1 MGHQSKFLCN
11 VFLLLLEN
19 IQSKPWQILESAS
32 FVMASERNTLR
43 GAITFALWTRYEMQL
58 PESPWRMA
66 GVIVKQLELEGYVK
80 PDE

>member
-1 MGHQSKFLCN
+1 M
-11 VFLLLLEN
+11 
-19 IQSKPWQILESAS
+19 
-32 FVMASERNTLR
+32 SERNTLR
-43 GAITFALWTRYEMQL
+43 GAITFALWDRWGMQL

>member
-1 MGHQSKFLCN
+1 MWKSQ
-11 VFLLLLEN
+11 ER
-19 IQSKPWQILESAS
+19 ESHS
-32 FVMASERNTLR
+32 HRQMMSERNTLR

>member
-1 MGHQSKFLCN
+1 
-11 VFLLLLEN
+11 
-19 IQSKPWQILESAS
+19 
-32 FVMASERNTLR
+32 MASERNTLR

>member
-1 MGHQSKFLCN
+1 MMN
-11 VFLLLLEN
+11 
-19 IQSKPWQILESAS
+19 
-32 FVMASERNTLR
+32 ERNTLR

-58 PESPWRMA
+58 PESPWQMA

>member
-1 MGHQSKFLCN
+1 M
-11 VFLLLLEN
+11 
-19 IQSKPWQILESAS
+19 
-32 FVMASERNTLR
+32 MSERNTLR
-43 GAITFALWTRYEMQL
+43 GAITFALWDRWGMQL